1 MHIGGVHEASR
12 DSLYQVCLGSRRR
25 VAGRFSAVSA
35 AGVLPGMR
43 IRIFLPR
50 NDCAGTDGG
59 RPSRACVS
67 APGGALMRR
76 CNATCEQF
84 VSGVS
89 QGVCWCIER
98 FQRSLDEAPGM
109 FSAIEDQAWKV
120 ERNAPCSVLLRR
132 GDQLA
137 LEL

>member
-1 MHIGGVHEASR
+1 
-12 DSLYQVCLGSRRR
+12 
-25 VAGRFSAVSA
+25 
-35 AGVLPGMR
+35 
-43 IRIFLPR
+43 
-50 NDCAGTDGG
+50 
-59 RPSRACVS
+59 
-67 APGGALMRR
+67 MRR
-76 CNATCEQF
+76 CNATCGQF

-109 FSAIEDQAWKV
+109 FSAIEDQAWRV